1 MIVNNDFIVL
11 VDDVDMF
18 MYERGILDKCSLSVY
33 RIDILNFLV
42 DFFFCSCNNF
52 VIYYVLEKF
61 MYMLFK
67 FSGY

>member
-18 MYERGILDKCSLSVY
+18 MYERGILDKCSLNVY
-33 RIDILNFLV
+33 RIDILYFLV

-61 MYMLFK
+61 MYMFFK